1 MNNAT
6 EKRSR
11 VKVWDIGTRLFHWAL
26 AILFCVSAFSAFQD
40 KFGIYADMH
49 LWSGFSIL
57 VLVSW
62 RIIWGFVGSEPSRFS
77 HFIKSPKALLAYLH
91 GKGTEG
97 VGHNPPSHNSI
108 GHSPIGG
115 YSVLL
120 MLLMLLAQAALG
132 LFASDGM
139 FFGGPL
145 EAGGE
150 YSSLVNNT
158 HQMLGYGLFCV
169 VGFHVLIVF
178 GYWAVRRV
186 NLILPMITG
195 WVVHSSEAPKIA
207 RPLLA
212 LLLVLAVAVT
222 LYTLIF

>member
-1 MNNAT
+1 LHKTIKQKA
-6 EKRSR
+6 RI
-11 VKVWDIGTRLFHWAL
+11 KVWDIGTRLFHWAL
-26 AILFCVSAFSAFQD
+26 AVLFCLSAFSAFQD

-57 VLVSW
+57 VLVTW
-62 RIIWGFVGSEPSRFS
+62 RIIWGVIGSEPSRFR
-77 HFIKSPKALLAYLH
+77 HFVKSPKALLAYLR
-91 GKGTEG
+91 GKGPEA
-97 VGHNPPSHNSI
+97 VGHNPL
-108 GHSPIGG
+108 GG

-120 MLLMLLAQAALG
+120 MLLMLLAQAMLG

-145 EAGGE
+145 EAGDD

-158 HQMLGYGLFCV
+158 HQMLGYGLFGV

-178 GYWAVRRV
+178 GYWALRRV

-195 WVVHSSEAPKIA
+195 WAEHSAEAPNIA

-212 LLLVLAVAVT
+212 LLLVLIVAAA
-222 LYTLIF
+222 LYGLIF